1 MVDHLGLLITGL
13 ISAGSCTDRDG
24 LDAMLYYHDR
34 GKGIPKKIFG
44 DQGYSG
50 KSIRER
56 ISRYGIE
63 LEVVKRREKKGF
75 SLEARRW
82 IVERTFAWLG
92 KFRRLSK
99 DYEQM
104 SLTSM
109 SMIYLAM
116 IRLMLKRLS
125 AFS

>member
-1 MVDHLGLLITGL
+1 MVDHLGLLIAGL
-13 ISAGSCTDRDG
+13 VSAASCSDRDG
-24 LDAMLYYHDR
+24 LDALLYYHDR
-34 GKGIPKKIFG
+34 GKNIPKKIFG

-50 KSIRER
+50 SSMKER
-56 ISRYGIE
+56 IRRYGIE
-63 LEVVKRREKKGF
+63 LETVKRREKAGF
-75 SLEARRW
+75 TLEARRW

-104 SLTSM
+104 SHTSM

-116 IRLMLKRLS
+116 IRLMLKRLN
-125 AFS
+125 AFN